1 MLKRLELWYDKVGSK
16 ILYVIILILSV
27 YVFIKYI
34 FPVTAPF
41 VIAWILATLLNP
53 VVTFLYQRI
62 RLSRGVGTI
71 LSMLTVLTSL
81 FMLIISLVK
90 QLWYQAVDFTFH
102 FPYYRRQI
110 TRVIEMLEEKL
121 QSVED
126 IIPISDI
133 DFSLDSILDSALGT
147 IGSFLETLA
156 KQVGQTVA
164 QVPNALVF
172 VIVMLLA
179 TFFMTKDYQKIKEF
193 VKAQVPSKM
202 VDKFGTMQSGLIN
215 ALGGYVKT
223 QLIMLCFTFCICFVG
238 FLVLGHKYILLLSF
252 GIALFDA
259 LPIFGSGAILLP
271 MAIYNVIMGNYSM
284 AIGIFAIYALIF
296 LTRQIVE
303 PRILSGQIGIYA
315 LVTIMAMYIGLKLF
329 GVIGLIIG
337 PVTAVTVKT
346 LQTAGVIPNFKQPA
360 VAIMQDGQKLP
371 EKRVQKA
378 RRTIRTIKKRD
389 NKK

>member
-16 ILYVIILILSV
+16 ILYVIVLILSI

-34 FPVTAPF
+34 FPLTAPF
-41 VIAWILATLLNP
+41 VIAWVLATLLNP
-53 VVTFLYQRI
+53 VVTFLYQKL
-62 RLSRGVGTI
+62 RLSRGFGTI

-81 FMLIISLVK
+81 FMLIISLIK
-90 QLWYQAVDFTFH
+90 QLWYQAVDFTMH

-121 QSVED
+121 QNFED
-126 IIPISDI
+126 VVPLSDI
-133 DFSLDSILDSALGT
+133 DFSLDNILDSALGR
-147 IGSFLETLA
+147 IGNFLESLA
-156 KQVGQTVA
+156 LQVGQMVA

-172 VIVMLLA
+172 VVIMLLA
-179 TFFMTKDYQKIKEF
+179 TFFMTKDYQKIKAF
-193 VKAQVPSKM
+193 IKAQVPSKL
-202 VDKFGTMQSGLIN
+202 VDKFGTMQSGLIR

-223 QLIMLCFTFCICFVG
+223 QLIMLCFTFGICFVG

-252 GIALFDA
+252 GIAVFDA

-271 MAIYNVIMGNYSM
+271 MAIYNAIMGNYSM

-315 LVTIMAMYIGLKLF
+315 LVTIMSMYIGLKLF

-337 PVTAVTVKT
+337 PVTAVSVKT
-346 LQTAGVIPNFKQPA
+346 LQAAGVIPNFKQPA
-360 VAIMQDGQKLP
+360 ASVQENQKSP
-371 EKRVQKA
+371 ERKTHAAKRTK
-378 RRTIRTIKKRD
+378 RKIKK
-389 NKK
+389 K